1 MPENER
7 QSLRSLL
14 YDRPKGPSFEGF
26 TRGYYNNVM
35 TLLVSL
41 YTMVVHPVGL
51 LAPDAWRRL
60 TYTALL
66 WLPLFFYT
74 MIVSIRFILF
84 IQRTG

>member
-1 MPENER
+1 
-7 QSLRSLL
+7 
-14 YDRPKGPSFEGF
+14 
-26 TRGYYNNVM
+26 M
-35 TLLVSL
+35 TLIVSV
-41 YTMVVHPVGL
+41 YAMAVHPVGL

-74 MIVSIRFILF
+74 MIVSIKFIIF